1 LVIFPNYSERI
12 FTFFGFFRPSDSLGA
27 CILTIYCHTTH
38 MSNFQGDI
46 ELERLANDSMQDW
59 GDDFDPETVEQ
70 NVMEEHDEA
79 QRDYPERFNSR
90 EEWDAYNEECDRH
103 DLERAHLKGN
113 DIDFGDLFDL
123 SF

>member
-1 LVIFPNYSERI
+1 
-12 FTFFGFFRPSDSLGA
+12 
-27 CILTIYCHTTH
+27 

-70 NVMEEHDEA
+70 HVMEEHDEA

-123 SF
+123 SFWEHDDEREQPTTTKDGVLQDSTRL

>member
-1 LVIFPNYSERI
+1 
-12 FTFFGFFRPSDSLGA
+12 
-27 CILTIYCHTTH
+27 

-46 ELERLANDSMQDW
+46 ELERLANDSMQ
-59 GDDFDPETVEQ
+59 
-70 NVMEEHDEA
+70 MEERDEA

-103 DLERAHLKGN
+103 DLERAHLKGG
-113 DIDFGDLFDL
+113 DIDLGDLFDL